1 MPNSKSLMSLL
12 FLLKLYEML
21 LKADMSILD
30 RNEFNSLLLGL
41 IIFTIL
47 DSSVN
52 NMLISLL
59 TKELLIASLKPLE
72 TKK

>member
-1 MPNSKSLMSLL
+1 MAIHALVIEILEL
-12 FLLKLYEML
+12 LYEML
-21 LKADMSILD
+21 LKADMSMLD
-30 RNEFNSLLLGL
+30 RIEFNSLLLGL